1 MRPPDGGGGGAAA
14 ARRRPGGGPRTGR
27 VLRIGRGR
35 CAALAGAWESAQ
47 VEGRETAAPPVRH
60 PAAGPAG
67 GRRDPRNG
75 AARAPSAG
83 ARPATAPPA
92 GRPAD
97 TALQPQGAHGC
108 LETSYAAR
116 ARRDARAAAIAAG
129 PGAVMRA
136 LVGRASRT
144 TRPGRPTPPGRG
156 GPTAR

>member
-1 MRPPDGGGGGAAA
+1 M
-14 ARRRPGGGPRTGR
+14 
-27 VLRIGRGR
+27 
-35 CAALAGAWESAQ
+35 
-47 VEGRETAAPPVRH
+47 RH

-129 PGAVMRA
+129 PGEVMRA
-136 LVGRASRT
+136 LVGRAVPHHPAGAAPRHAE
-144 TRPGRPTPPGRG
+144 RGPVRPPGRVRASG
-156 GPTAR
+156 GGGGDTASRCGPGCLAARPGGA